1 MDSQQL
7 KQARLDKKLL
17 SNVSKMPGY
26 SISRSAWL
34 CDVGS
39 RLAEI
44 EGSTCEN
51 CYARK
56 GMYHMPNVKAKMI
69 EREAWAA
76 WAWRWISSTYAGKH
90 QTSAIGYRRASSK
103 SGRAR

>member
-1 MDSQQL
+1 MDTQQL

-39 RLAEI
+39 
-44 EGSTCEN
+44 N
-51 CYARK
+51 D
-56 GMYHMPNVKAKMI
+56 
-69 EREAWAA
+69 AA
-76 WAWRWISSTYAGKH
+76 PCASFGAGEPCDD
-90 QTSAIGYRRASSK
+90 G
-103 SGRAR
+103 

>member
-34 CDVGS
+34 CGVGS

-44 EGSTCEN
+44 PAAHAKTATHARACITC
-51 CYARK
+51 
-56 GMYHMPNVKAKMI
+56 P
-69 EREAWAA
+69 
-76 WAWRWISSTYAGKH
+76 
-90 QTSAIGYRRASSK
+90 TSRPR
-103 SGRAR
+103 